1 MSVVWTRFSVET
13 QAIVPRQA
21 FGCGTLIGCISDM
34 NVQGTQESKI
44 TEIDCWRGYDAFQSS
59 SSFDDS

>member
-34 NVQGTQESKI
+34 NVQGTQESQNH
-44 TEIDCWRGYDAFQSS
+44 RGRLLEGLRRIPQFQQ
-59 SSFDDS
+59 F